1 MLGPNSSKQKTLEFL
16 KTLIKDINANQ
27 GTVNCGHCA
36 LRLDL
41 HIREGQNLRLG
52 PVPSTTA
59 QLFAYP
65 QFKNQTLFRS
75 YIKDKRL
82 IERCL
87 PNQEFTFR
95 EICNLEDENPQFEI
109 DLTQENSAESTLKLH
124 RATRENIVD
133 LLRIQPKRL
142 KDNTAFGFMILTQEH
157 KNRIGHIINYFVDS
171 DNEVYFLDAQRK
183 TEAEQISQSLPML
196 NIRPEIFY
204 IPSLPPEGY
213 KPVIVKKEGSE
224 VWPKR
229 PHSPESLSIYTGDSM
244 LTPQIA
250 SNTKTPT
257 EDLFANIQP
266 ADLDEKLQL
275 VRKIVDTKPNNAYA
289 WNELGRC
296 FLADKGDKFLRIAIL
311 SFEKAIELKPD
322 STTAQ
327 VNLLLAKGRNAP
339 NLKEAWLFFEKAIK
353 ISSSTKLTAVIWV
366 HIGLA
371 ILKNPHDA
379 NQAFHCF
386 LYANSLDDSNT
397 ISWDNLAKCYDKGHG
412 CRKDNAKAKLCFDNV
427 ERVKN
432 NQPITP
438 LNPDWYTDE
447 YGVQKTIVD
456 GRVPLPNI
464 QAFLNQFMQP
474 AAVLLPAPAAAP
486 FTRSYLPSSSVPT
499 SAPATV
505 SSRPN
510 KRASTP
516 DEKSEVDLL
525 IKENELKKKRIELM
539 QQEIDL
545 KDRQL
550 AELRKQL
557 AKFEAESKDSFR
569 PGL

>member
-1 MLGPNSSKQKTLEFL
+1 
-16 KTLIKDINANQ
+16 
-27 GTVNCGHCA
+27 
-36 LRLDL
+36 
-41 HIREGQNLRLG
+41 
-52 PVPSTTA
+52 
-59 QLFAYP
+59 
-65 QFKNQTLFRS
+65 
-75 YIKDKRL
+75 
-82 IERCL
+82 
-87 PNQEFTFR
+87 
-95 EICNLEDENPQFEI
+95 
-109 DLTQENSAESTLKLH
+109 
-124 RATRENIVD
+124 
-133 LLRIQPKRL
+133 
-142 KDNTAFGFMILTQEH
+142 
-157 KNRIGHIINYFVDS
+157 
-171 DNEVYFLDAQRK
+171 
-183 TEAEQISQSLPML
+183 
-196 NIRPEIFY
+196 
-204 IPSLPPEGY
+204 
-213 KPVIVKKEGSE
+213 
-224 VWPKR
+224 
-229 PHSPESLSIYTGDSM
+229 M

-257 EDLFANIQP
+257 ENLFANIQP

-275 VRKIVDTKPNNAYA
+275 ARKEVDTNPNSANA

-296 FLADKGDKFLRIAIL
+296 FLADKGDKFFRIAIL

-327 VNLLLAKGRNAP
+327 VNLLMAKGRNAP
-339 NLKEAWLFFEKAIK
+339 NLKAAWLFFEKAIK
-353 ISSSTKLTAVIWV
+353 ISSSTKLAAVIWV

-379 NQAFHCF
+379 NLAFHCF
-386 LYANSLDDSNT
+386 LYANSLDSNT

-427 ERVKN
+427 ERIKN
-432 NQPITP
+432 NQSITP
-438 LNPDWYTDE
+438 LNADWYTDE
-447 YGVQKTIVD
+447 YGVQKPIVD
-456 GRVPLPNI
+456 GKVPLPNI
-464 QAFLNQFMQP
+464 QAFLNQFKQP

-486 FTRSYLPSSSVPT
+486 NAAPFARSYLPSSSVST

-510 KRASTP
+510 KRASNP

-545 KDRQL
+545 KDNQL